1 MYLNDHACFAKKM
14 NATLK
19 TNVSLYWRFETLKIL
34 NAAIFNKY
42 FTCKIYIDVLKERF
56 THEKIV
62 HCLGTGDKIHSN
74 KAEVKPFCCSDGKG
88 GGVSLQILDVIRKI
102 KRVFVLL
109 AGHKSP
115 SPSFTD
121 LAHSLFSDWKDI
133 IIIRRHFVIFPLSTL
148 IATQSKLKI
157 IKLAN
162 LKKSNIRH
170 I

>member
-1 MYLNDHACFAKKM
+1 MFSVCFKASRCSTWGLPPITGKKKNFIYFYHNLTEYRYTCMYLNDHACFAKKM

-62 HCLGTGDKIHSN
+62 HCLGTGDKIHCN

-88 GGVSLQILDVIRKI
+88 GGGVTSN
-102 KRVFVLL
+102 
-109 AGHKSP
+109 
-115 SPSFTD
+115 
-121 LAHSLFSDWKDI
+121 FSCY
-133 IIIRRHFVIFPLSTL
+133 
-148 IATQSKLKI
+148 
-157 IKLAN
+157 
-162 LKKSNIRH
+162 
-170 I
+170 